1 MNRGIFRMTDS
12 REEFLKR
19 TPGPFTRF
27 TALTA
32 VLSVLAIGQPWAST
46 PAAAAERSLDA
57 RVVESGH
64 SLTDPIILPLTAMVN
79 AAGGNQ
85 IAIGK
90 STTPGSPL
98 EWRWEHSTDQPDA
111 KQNIASFDVL
121 VVTERVPLSNTL
133 PWHGSE
139 KAALQWFEHAWTKG
153 NDGKGAETVLYATWV
168 GIDSGPN
175 GPNPYK
181 DPEAHI
187 PFRDRL
193 PLEIVGWEQ
202 IADYVNANRPAGS
215 PPMRVIPGPQIMA
228 AIYDAIEDGSAPGLK
243 NISDLFSDTI
253 HLNDLGAYAISLAHY
268 AVIYG
273 RDPRGLP
280 ANLGQPRSPTPEQA
294 KWMQDLVWKIVTSY
308 ERSGVTAAAT
318 E

>member
-1 MNRGIFRMTDS
+1 MGRGIVGMTDY
-12 REEFLKR
+12 RIEFPYARAGALVR
-19 TPGPFTRF
+19 SAAFSTMLSILALGQIW
-27 TALTA
+27 TAPQAL
-32 VLSVLAIGQPWAST
+32 
-46 PAAAAERSLDA
+46 AAERSLNA
-57 RVVESGH
+57 RVIESGH
-64 SLTDPIILPLTAMVN
+64 SLTDPIILTLTAMVN
-79 AAGGNQ
+79 AAGGNN

-90 STTPGSPL
+90 STIPGSPL
-98 EWRWEHSTDQPDA
+98 EWRWVHSTDRPDA
-111 KQNIASFDVL
+111 KLNIASFDVL

-153 NDGKGAETVLYATWV
+153 NGGKGAETVLYATWV

-193 PLEIVGWEQ
+193 PLEIAGWEQ

-280 ANLGQPRSPTPEQA
+280 TNLGQTASPELARWLQE
-294 KWMQDLVWKIVTSY
+294 LVWKIVTSY